1 MVAIKKKVT
10 VTETEEN
17 IVCKVIA
24 ILLRLCLDVNI
35 ESKMTASVSDSCMQD
50 LSDTLCRA
58 GAWMAPGENV
68 CQRSKCRLEGEAITE
83 HTGGSKERAGMQT
96 QG

>member
-10 VTETEEN
+10 DTETEEN
-17 IVCKVIA
+17 IVYKVIA
-24 ILLRLCLDVNI
+24 ILLRLCLDVNT
-35 ESKMTASVSDSCMQD
+35 ESKMTASVSDFLHARSLWHTVQ
-50 LSDTLCRA
+50 S
-58 GAWMAPGENV
+58 WMAPGENV